1 MNEIFLLIFLA
12 IIILM
17 TGLSIFQL
25 HLKRNNLL
33 IVSALINILSS
44 IIILTSVIMQSSYMF
59 SFMIISACLTI
70 LSSILNGI
78 GNNNLHMSHHIVRTI
93 IFAILIWLTVK

>member
-33 IVSALINILSS
+33 IVSVVINILSA
-44 IIILTSVIMQSSYMF
+44 IIILISVI
-59 SFMIISACLTI
+59 L
-70 LSSILNGI
+70 
-78 GNNNLHMSHHIVRTI
+78 
-93 IFAILIWLTVK
+93 